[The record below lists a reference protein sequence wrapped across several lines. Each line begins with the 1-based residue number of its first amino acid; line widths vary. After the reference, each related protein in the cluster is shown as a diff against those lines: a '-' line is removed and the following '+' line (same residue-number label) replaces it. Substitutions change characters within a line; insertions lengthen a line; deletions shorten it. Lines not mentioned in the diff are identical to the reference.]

1 MRSATNSILRI
12 RTYHQFISSYK
23 TNFQR
28 RYDQSLCRNKNKSA
42 KSLYCTEWNNA
53 SCDSGARYHRY
64 DPYCNAGVGY
74 IDMIFTITLICLG
87 RRVEFEFKAK
97 ILFNEDNS
105 YDLCLLNLDI
115 QSAGRAQEN
124 SKIEA
129 KSFGMS

>member
-1 MRSATNSILRI
+1 
-12 RTYHQFISSYK
+12 
-23 TNFQR
+23 
-28 RYDQSLCRNKNKSA
+28 
-42 KSLYCTEWNNA
+42 
-53 SCDSGARYHRY
+53 
-64 DPYCNAGVGY
+64 
-74 IDMIFTITLICLG
+74 MIFTITLICLG

-129 KSFGMS
+129 KSFGMSYDVLLNGKQEKQYLFVKWFRVKTGISCFLLDVCFHKSLLFINATKATGVKCTWFLALTIMFGRVLYGH